1 MIAIEPITAQN
12 VWVFKAV
19 RLRALEDAPHAFAS
33 TYAKESQ
40 LTDSDWM
47 KRVERWNGETAA
59 GFLAIDEDDDTAC
72 GIAGS
77 FLDQND
83 PSRGSPATPGF
94 GVAGVVTHAHLISM
108 WTAPIHRKR
117 GVGRLLVSEVL
128 KWARGRNARSC
139 CCRSWATTKTRFVS
153 TSDLGLLEPGELS
166 LIRMIHLSWN
176 TRCRSQFHDRVV
188 SLSLTTVQFTGELL
202 PRSSRILG

>member
-1 MIAIEPITAQN
+1 MIVIEPITARN

-33 TYAKESQ
+33 TYAKEFQ

-47 KRVERWNGETAA
+47 KRVERWNGENGA

-108 WTAPIHRKR
+108 WTAPTHRKR

-128 KWARGRNARSC
+128 KWARGRNARVLLLSVVGNNEDAI
-139 CCRSWATTKTRFVS
+139 RFYERLGFTR
-153 TSDLGLLEPGELS
+153 
-166 LIRMIHLSWN
+166 
-176 TRCRSQFHDRVV
+176 
-188 SLSLTTVQFTGELL
+188 TGRTQPYPNDPSVMEYEMSRPL
-202 PRSSRILG
+202 P